1 MSNNS
6 GKIVQ
11 QIRTLFEAL
20 LANIQNTADGPPSAY
35 AMEHRLFTDLLEIG
49 RLSLHGF
56 YCSQQEALASVETV
70 KVGENSLPLKGL
82 RSRSVRSVF
91 GQFTIERGY
100 YYANKEGYH
109 LLDAWLNM
117 PEHSTT
123 DLLREWQSTL
133 ACYDPYHK
141 TSKTLGNIL
150 GQRLSARAIEDE
162 VARDCDLADAFFN
175 QQSAPEPSSEA
186 SILVFQADGKG
197 IPMLGEKR
205 EGKRVRL
212 GKGEKASRKKEAIA
226 TAVYTIA
233 AYPRTPKEVTD
244 SLFNTEPTTNQIDSS
259 EAKAAEKRKGPCNK
273 WLRATLKGKSAAIAL
288 ARKQVLTREGKHIGA
303 RVALTDGALSLQ
315 SQVVA
320 KMPEFTLILDVIHAI
335 EYLWKVA
342 NALYGETST
351 KRVMWVRERVLLMLS
366 GGTQQIIDEF
376 RQIANTPACRKRA
389 KGVLLS
395 TACYYE
401 RNLAYMRYDVYLK
414 NGWPIGTGV
423 IEGACRHLVKDRFEL
438 SGMRWTISGAESLL
452 NLRSIAENDDWERFE
467 AYRQKQRKLKVY
479 GIIGPIERS
488 TTIERAA
495 IEAKSIAE
503 RRKAA

>member
-6 GKIVQ
+6 DKIVQ
-11 QIRTLFEAL
+11 QIRAQFESL
-20 LANIQNTADGPPSAY
+20 LVNIQASSGEPPSAY
-35 AMEHRLFTDLLEIG
+35 AMERRLFTDLLALG
-49 RLSLHGF
+49 RLMLQCF
-56 YCSQQEALASVETV
+56 YCSQHAALASVRNVE
-70 KVGENSLPLKGL
+70 VGGNSLPLKGL

-91 GQFTIERGY
+91 GKFTFERGY
-100 YYANKEGYH
+100 YYAEKQGYH
-109 LLDAWLNM
+109 LLDARLNM
-117 PEHSTT
+117 PEDSTT
-123 DLLREWQSTL
+123 DLLREWQSTM

-141 TSKTLGNIL
+141 TCKTFSSIF
-150 GQRLSARAIEDE
+150 GQRPSARTIEDNVE
-162 VARDCDLADAFFN
+162 GDCELAEAFFN
-175 QQSAPEPSSEA
+175 QQSAPDPSSEA
-186 SILVFQADGKG
+186 PILVIQADGKG

-212 GKGEKASRKKEAIA
+212 GKGEKASRKKEAIV

-233 AYPRTPKEVTD
+233 PCPRTPEEVTD
-244 SLFNTEPTTNQIDSS
+244 SLFNAEPPANQITLP
-259 EAKAAEKRKGPCNK
+259 EAAEKRKGPSNK

-288 ARKQVLTREGKHIGA
+288 ARKQVLVREGKHISA
-303 RVALTDGALSLQ
+303 RIALTDGALSLQ
-315 SQVVA
+315 SQIVA

-342 NALYGETST
+342 NALCGETST

-366 GGTQQIIDEF
+366 GATQQIIDEF
-376 RQIANTPACRKRA
+376 RHIANAPACKKRA

-395 TACYYE
+395 TACYFE

-467 AYRQKQRKLKVY
+467 AYRQNQRKLKVY

>member
-6 GKIVQ
+6 DKIVQ
-11 QIRTLFEAL
+11 QIRAQFESL
-20 LANIQNTADGPPSAY
+20 LANIQANADAPPSAY
-35 AMEHRLFTDLLEIG
+35 AMERRLFTDLLELG
-49 RLSLHGF
+49 RLLLQCF
-56 YCSQQEALASVETV
+56 YCSQQAALASVKNVE
-70 KVGENSLPLKGL
+70 VGGKCLPLKGL

-91 GQFTIERGY
+91 GKFTFERGY
-100 YYANKEGYH
+100 YYAEKQGYH
-109 LLDAWLNM
+109 LLDARLNM
-117 PEHSTT
+117 PEDSTT
-123 DLLREWQSTL
+123 DLLREWQSTM

-141 TSKTLGNIL
+141 TCKTLSSIL
-150 GQRLSARAIEDE
+150 GQRPSARTIEDNVE
-162 VARDCDLADAFFN
+162 GDCELAEAFFN

-186 SILVFQADGKG
+186 PILVIQADGKG

-233 AYPRTPKEVTD
+233 PCPRTPEEVTN
-244 SLFNTEPTTNQIDSS
+244 SLFNTESPANQIALP
-259 EAKAAEKRKGPCNK
+259 EAAEKRKGPCNK

-288 ARKQVLTREGKHIGA
+288 ARKQVLAREGKHIGA

-315 SQVVA
+315 NQVVA

-351 KRVMWVRERVLLMLS
+351 KRVMWVRERVLFMLS
-366 GGTQQIIDEF
+366 GCTQQIIDEF
-376 RQIANTPACRKRA
+376 RQIANAPACRKRA

-395 TACYYE
+395 TACYYD
-401 RNLAYMRYDVYLK
+401 RNLTYMSYDVYLK

-438 SGMRWTISGAESLL
+438 SGMRWTVSGAESLL
-452 NLRSIAENDDWERFE
+452 ILRSIAENDDWERFE
-467 AYRQKQRKLKVY
+467 KYRQKQRKLEIY
-479 GIIGPIERS
+479 GNIGPIERY
-488 TTIERAA
+488 TTIESAA
-495 IEAKSIAE
+495 SAANNVEMTT
-503 RRKAA
+503 KAA

>member
-6 GKIVQ
+6 VKIVQ
-11 QIRTLFEAL
+11 QIRSLFEAML
-20 LANIQNTADGPPSAY
+20 SNVQKTSDAPPSAY
-35 AMEHRLFTDLLEIG
+35 AMEHRLFADLLEIG
-49 RLSLHGF
+49 RLSLQCY
-56 YCSQQEALASVETV
+56 YCSQHDALASVETV
-70 KVGENSLPLKGL
+70 KVAENTLPLKGL

-91 GQFTIERGY
+91 GKFTFERGY
-100 YYANKEGYH
+100 YYANKQGYH
-109 LLDAWLNM
+109 LLDARLNM
-117 PEHSTT
+117 PEDSIT

-141 TSKTLGNIL
+141 TSNMLGNIL

-162 VARDCDLADAFFN
+162 VAGDCDLAEGFLN
-175 QQSAPEPSSEA
+175 QQLTPEPSSEA

-233 AYPRTPKEVTD
+233 PCPRTPKQVTD
-244 SLFNTEPTTNQIDSS
+244 SLFNTEPPANQIDPS
-259 EAKAAEKRKGPCNK
+259 EAKVAQKREGPCNK
-273 WLRATLKGKSAAIAL
+273 RLRATLKGKSVAIAL
-288 ARKQVLTREGKHIGA
+288 ARIQVLAREGKHIIA
-303 RVALTDGALSLQ
+303 RVALTDGAPSLQ
-315 SQVVA
+315 KQVVV

-351 KRVMWVRERVLLMLS
+351 KRVTWVRERVLLMLS

-376 RQIANTPACRKRA
+376 RQIASTPACKKRA

-401 RNLAYMRYDVYLK
+401 RNLEYMRYDVYLK

-438 SGMRWTISGAESLL
+438 SGMRWTVSGAESLL
-452 NLRSIAENDDWERFE
+452 NLRSIAENDDWGQFE
-467 AYRQKQRKLKVY
+467 EYRQKQRKLQVY
-479 GIIGPIERS
+479 GNIGPVDRC

-495 IEAKSIAE
+495 STAKTVE
-503 RRKAA
+503 LAAMAA

>member
-6 GKIVQ
+6 DKIVQ
-11 QIRTLFEAL
+11 QIRAQFELL
-20 LANIQNTADGPPSAY
+20 LANVQATTDEAPLAY
-35 AMEHRLFTDLLEIG
+35 AMERHLFTDLLVLG
-49 RLSLHGF
+49 RSMLHCF
-56 YCSQQEALASVETV
+56 YCMQQEALASVETV
-70 KVGENSLPLKGL
+70 NVGDKCLPRKGL
-82 RSRSVRSVF
+82 RRRSVRSVF
-91 GQFTIERGY
+91 GKFTFERSY
-100 YYANKEGYH
+100 YYADNQGYH
-109 LLDAWLNM
+109 LLDARLNM
-117 PEHSTT
+117 PEESTS
-123 DLLREWQSTL
+123 DLLREWQSTM

-141 TSKTLGNIL
+141 TCKTLSSIL
-150 GQRLSARAIEDE
+150 GQRPSARTIEDNVE
-162 VARDCDLADAFFN
+162 GDCELAEAFFH
-175 QQSAPEPSSEA
+175 QQSAPDPSSEA
-186 SILVFQADGKG
+186 PILVVQADGKG

-233 AYPRTPKEVTD
+233 PCPRTPKDVTD
-244 SLFNTEPTTNQIDSS
+244 SLFETEPPANQI
-259 EAKAAEKRKGPCNK
+259 ALRGIKAAEKREGPSNK

-288 ARKQVLTREGKHIGA
+288 ARKQVLTREGKHISA
-303 RVALTDGALSLQ
+303 HVALTDGAPSLQ
-315 SQVVA
+315 NQIVA

-342 NALYGETST
+342 NAMYGETST

-376 RQIANTPACRKRA
+376 RQFANTPACRKRA

-401 RNLAYMRYDVYLK
+401 RNLGYMSYDVYLK

-438 SGMRWTISGAESLL
+438 SGMRWTVTGAESLL
-452 NLRSIAENDDWERFE
+452 NLRSIAENDDWEQFE
-467 AYRQKQRKLKVY
+467 AYRQKQRKLEVY
-479 GIIGPIERS
+479 GNIGPIERS
-488 TTIERAA
+488 TTIEHAA
-495 IEAKSIAE
+495 
-503 RRKAA
+503 KAASNVELITKAA